1 MCGFIGV
8 FHKDPNNIANLN
20 EINQTLELE
29 KRGPD
34 ETSFFCDRNFAIK
47 FYRLSIVGGNDG
59 KQPLHDNEDLI
70 AFNGEI
76 YNYKDFS
83 INSKSDTYVLFNL
96 LKQRDFKTLSKLKGM
111 YAFVHWSKRTNSLVF
126 GRDFWGK
133 KPLYYISTKDS
144 IFFSSSINSLSQN
157 LKNKTFDMK
166 FLESYFTYGYSIL
179 GGTPFKSIK
188 EAPSGEIFF
197 PINNKSLKISPIK
210 NYNKYKNLSSQDV
223 VIECKRLFE
232 EIIKRKAH
240 SVSSLYLSGG
250 IDSTIVKKLLEKN
263 QKDFKTFTLYF
274 ENYKYNEDVNLKNEE
289 NHKDIFITK
298 TALINAVNK
307 TLSVDGKDRKSVV

>member
-144 IFFSSSINSLSQN
+144 IFFLLLLI
-157 LKNKTFDMK
+157 
-166 FLESYFTYGYSIL
+166 
-179 GGTPFKSIK
+179 
-188 EAPSGEIFF
+188 
-197 PINNKSLKISPIK
+197 
-210 NYNKYKNLSSQDV
+210 
-223 VIECKRLFE
+223 
-232 EIIKRKAH
+232 
-240 SVSSLYLSGG
+240 LYL
-250 IDSTIVKKLLEKN
+250 
-263 QKDFKTFTLYF
+263 KT
-274 ENYKYNEDVNLKNEE
+274 
-289 NHKDIFITK
+289 
-298 TALINAVNK
+298 
-307 TLSVDGKDRKSVV
+307 